1 MGKLLK
7 FLKPYAGA
15 VVAIVCILVVQA
27 YCDLSLPTYT
37 SDIVNV
43 GIQQGG
49 IDETVPDTISKKDLN
64 HLLLLVKSDQQ
75 DTVKNAYTKSEKN
88 YDYRGTVMEL
98 KSSVKEDE
106 KKMDELSEILAK
118 PMLLASGFDSGS
130 DMTEKIENQLRTQ
143 MKKQVEA
150 KQAEAKAQ
158 MEEAQKEAQAKIQEQ
173 FAGALAAA
181 QTPEAQA
188 QVQAQ
193 MQAAKQQAAAQ
204 MQEAQKQAAAQMSE
218 IPDFDK
224 MDIYEMLDFMGADG
238 RDQLVKQ
245 MNKQL
250 NKMQD
255 SIIEQASSVYIK
267 NAYDHV
273 GVDTDKIETNYIL
286 NTGGKMLALAFL
298 GMAAS
303 ILVGLLASRV
313 GAGVGRGLRE
323 NVFRK
328 VVGFS
333 NAEFDKFSTA
343 SLITRSTND
352 IQQIQLLIVMILR
365 MVLYAPIMAIGGIWK
380 VFHTNVSM
388 SWIIG
393 LAVAVIVVIV
403 AFLFFVVM
411 PKFKLIQTQVD
422 NLNLVSREILT
433 GLSVIRA
440 FGTQKHE
447 EERFD
452 DANKALTKTN
462 LFVNRAM
469 TFMMPLMM
477 FVMNSI
483 TVLIVWVGGHSIND
497 GAMQV
502 GDMMAFIQ
510 YTMQII
516 MAFLMI
522 CMISVMLP
530 RAAVSASRVDEV
542 LTSETMIH
550 DPQMPKKIPE
560 AGKGKVVFDHVCFRY
575 PGAEE
580 DVLHD
585 ISFTAEPGKTTAFI
599 GSTGC
604 GKSTLVN
611 LIPRFYDVT
620 GGKITLDG
628 EDIKDITQHELRE
641 KLGYVPQKAVLFS
654 GDIASNILYGN
665 PDGSH
670 EEMVE
675 AASIAQATEFIEQK
689 KKKYESPISQGGANV
704 SGGQKQRLSIARAIA
719 KHPDV
724 YIFDDSFSAL
734 DYKTDATLRAQ
745 LKDKTAD
752 STVMI
757 VAQRISTIL
766 YADQIIVLE
775 DGQIVGK
782 GTHKELL
789 KNCDAYYQIASSQ
802 LSEKELEEDLKEVE

>member
-1 MGKLLK
+1 MKQIFKYLAEHK
-7 FLKPYAGA
+7 GA
-15 VVAIVCILVVQA
+15 VVMIILLLVVQA
-27 YCDLSLPTYT
+27 YCDLSLPSYT
-37 SDIVNV
+37 SDIVDV
-43 GIQQGG
+43 GIEQGG
-49 IDETVPDTISKKDLN
+49 IEHEAMEEMRKESFDTLCFFVEDKDEKTLRDAYKLDENTERYVR
-64 HLLLLVKSDQQ
+64 KSD
-75 DTVKNAYTKSEKN
+75 K
-88 YDYRGTVMEL
+88 
-98 KSSVKEDE
+98 KEDIE
-106 KKMDELSEILAK
+106 KLDDILAK
-118 PMLLASGFDSGS
+118 PMAMVNGMKSSKEMDFDQFLQGVKAGAITKDMILQQEEETWEKYDTMS
-130 DMTEKIENQLRTQ
+130 DSIVSQMAILYVQDEYKAMDYDTNQIQTHYLWVTGAKMLGLSILMVAAAICAGYFSSKTGAKIGMDLRTRIFG
-143 MKKQVEA
+143 QV
-150 KQAEAKAQ
+150 
-158 MEEAQKEAQAKIQEQ
+158 
-173 FAGALAAA
+173 L
-181 QTPEAQA
+181 
-188 QVQAQ
+188 
-193 MQAAKQQAAAQ
+193 
-204 MQEAQKQAAAQMSE
+204 S
-218 IPDFDK
+218 
-224 MDIYEMLDFMGADG
+224 
-238 RDQLVKQ
+238 
-245 MNKQL
+245 
-250 NKMQD
+250 
-255 SIIEQASSVYIK
+255 
-267 NAYDHV
+267 
-273 GVDTDKIETNYIL
+273 
-286 NTGGKMLALAFL
+286 
-298 GMAAS
+298 
-303 ILVGLLASRV
+303 
-313 GAGVGRGLRE
+313 
-323 NVFRK
+323 
-328 VVGFS
+328 FS
-333 NAEFDKFSTA
+333 NREMDQFSTA

-393 LAVAVIVVIV
+393 LAVAIIVVIV
-403 AFLFFVVM
+403 GFLFFVVM
-411 PKFKLIQTQVD
+411 PKFKLIQNQVD
-422 NLNLVSREILT
+422 RLNLVSREILT

-483 TVLIVWVGGHSIND
+483 TLLIVWVGGHSIND
-497 GAMQV
+497 GVMQV

-530 RAAVSASRVDEV
+530 RAAVSASRIDEV

-550 DPQMPKKIPE
+550 DPKQPLRIPE
-560 AGKGKVVFDHVCFRY
+560 EGKGKVVFDHVSFRY

-620 GGKITLDG
+620 DGKITIDG
-628 EDIKDITQHELRE
+628 KDVRDVSQHELRE

-665 PDGSH
+665 PDGS
-670 EEMVE
+670 EAEMIE
-675 AASIAQATEFIEQK
+675 AATIAQATEFIDQK
-689 KKKYESPISQGGANV
+689 KKKYKSPISQGGANV

-734 DYKTDATLRAQ
+734 DYKTDATLRAE
-745 LKDKTAD
+745 LKEKTAE

-766 YADQIIVLE
+766 HADQIIVLE

-789 KNCDAYYQIASSQ
+789 KNCEAYYQIASSQ